1 MFISALKG
9 VPAKPAAAAS
19 KPPAQIIIKT
29 APTQANSRDSAVVE
43 MQKHVHDLTSALINE
58 QEDKKQYQLE
68 YERIQDEGRRLF
80 TTYVAKTN
88 RLKEVCV
95 SFSIRWRECL
105 RICAQIG
112 AANAKLEVMLQEKTT
127 ELTNVA
133 LKVWGSLYSQVVLS
147 NLGN

>member
-29 APTQANSRDSAVVE
+29 APTQANSRDAAVVE

-95 SFSIRWRECL
+95 SFSIRLTR
-105 RICAQIG
+105 
-112 AANAKLEVMLQEKTT
+112 M
-127 ELTNVA
+127 LTNLCTDRRHKCQAGGDVA
-133 LKVWGSLYSQVVLS
+133 RENYRAHQCRSEGMRLS
-147 NLGN
+147 IFSSCFI